1 MIDLPVR
8 TFLQAELQRLRE
20 WFTETP
26 DSLDT
31 VDATATVGD
40 YIDTHS
46 IPSRLPDGWHV
57 EREMV
62 QFGDESLAEVIR
74 LTDSGDG
81 YRITLKPVDVAGPTD
96 RICVYTRRSPF
107 ESRQHRTT
115 VDSLTEAVTVAEE
128 IAANRPKRDRQS
140 ARSIERPLTATDRS
154 TGD

>member
-1 MIDLPVR
+1 
-8 TFLQAELQRLRE
+8 
-20 WFTETP
+20 
-26 DSLDT
+26 
-31 VDATATVGD
+31 
-40 YIDTHS
+40 
-46 IPSRLPDGWHV
+46 
-57 EREMV
+57 MV